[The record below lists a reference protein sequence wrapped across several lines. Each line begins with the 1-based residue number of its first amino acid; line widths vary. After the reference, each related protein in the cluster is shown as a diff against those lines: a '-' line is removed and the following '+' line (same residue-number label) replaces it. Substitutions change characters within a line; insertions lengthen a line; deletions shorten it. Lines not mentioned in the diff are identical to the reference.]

1 MTHPTTHPMTHQST
15 DNAWRWLWLLPLTLL
30 ISACAS
36 GPQVK
41 SDYDHSADF
50 AAYRTF
56 AFMQPLGTDR
66 AGYTT
71 LLTQRLKALARL
83 QMEQRGYVYDEQ
95 LPDLLLNF
103 LAQSQQKTE
112 YVPPPPMPWGPNYF
126 GYRMGWYD
134 PWVGYGFGPDVIQYT
149 QGVLSIDLID
159 ARKKQLVWEGVAT
172 SVIDNVEQAA
182 SEKQLAPVVAD
193 IFAKYPFLAGSG
205 LATNNG
211 QSK

>member
-1 MTHPTTHPMTHQST
+1 MRSLT
-15 DNAWRWLWLLPLTLL
+15 RLVWLLPLTLF
-30 ISACAS
+30 ITACAS

-41 SDYDHSADF
+41 SDYDQSADF

-56 AFMQPLGTDR
+56 AFMEPLGTDR

-71 LLTQRLKALARL
+71 LLTQRLKTLTRL
-83 QMEQRGYVYDEQ
+83 QMEQRGYVYDAESA
-95 LPDLLLNF
+95 DLLVNF

-112 YVPPPPMPWGPNYF
+112 YVPPPPMPWGPNYY

-159 ARKKQLVWEGVAT
+159 ARKKQLVWEGVST
-172 SVIDNVEQAA
+172 SVIDNVEQAV
-182 SEKQLAPVVAD
+182 SEKQLAPLVAD
-193 IFAKYPFLAGSG
+193 IFAKYPFLAGS
-205 LATNNG
+205 AEVNKTN
-211 QSK
+211 Q

>member
-1 MTHPTTHPMTHQST
+1 MRSLT
-15 DNAWRWLWLLPLTLL
+15 RWLWLLPLTLL

-36 GPQVK
+36 GPQVR
-41 SDYDHSADF
+41 SDYDRNADF

-71 LLTQRLKALARL
+71 LLTQRLKALSRL

-95 LPDLLLNF
+95 SPDLLVNF

-112 YVPPPPMPWGPNYF
+112 YVPPPPMPWGPNYY

-134 PWVGYGFGPDVIQYT
+134 PWVGYGLGPDVIQYT

-159 ARKKQLVWEGVAT
+159 ARKKQLVWEGVGT
-172 SVIDNVEQAA
+172 SVIDNIEQAV

-205 LATNNG
+205 VVKQPG
-211 QSK
+211 QDK

>member
-1 MTHPTTHPMTHQST
+1 MRSLT
-15 DNAWRWLWLLPLTLL
+15 RLFWLLPLTLF

-41 SDYDHSADF
+41 SDYDRSADF

-56 AFMQPLGTDR
+56 AFMEPLGTDR

-71 LLTQRLKALARL
+71 LLTQRLKTLSRL
-83 QMEQRGYVYDEQ
+83 QMEQRGYVYDAES
-95 LPDLLLNF
+95 PDLLLNF

-112 YVPPPPMPWGPNYF
+112 YVPPPPMPWGPNYY

-159 ARKKQLVWEGVAT
+159 ARKKQLVWEGVGT
-172 SVIDNVEQAA
+172 SVIDNVEQAV

-193 IFAKYPFLAGSG
+193 IFAKYPFLAGSDMVNK
-205 LATNNG
+205 TT
-211 QSK
+211 SKK